1 MRRTVARRPFSPAVL
16 VVAAALGFT
25 LLLGACGG
33 GGGGGD
39 KKTITASNGKAAVE
53 AHDIFFNVKQINA
66 NAGKLDVT
74 LEEKGS
80 LDHTF
85 VVQDRDDKDVGDRLA
100 VSPGKGSQSGSY
112 DLTPGTYTFFC
123 DIPGHRGQ
131 GMEGKIV
138 VK

>member
-1 MRRTVARRPFSPAVL
+1 MRRTDARRPFSPAALVL
-16 VVAAALGFT
+16 AAALGCT

-33 GGGGGD
+33 GGGGSD
-39 KKTITASNGKAAVE
+39 KKTITASNGKASVE
-53 AHDIFFNVKQINA
+53 AHDIFFNVKQIDA
-66 NAGKLDVT
+66 TPGQLDVT

-85 VVQDRDDKDVGDRLA
+85 VVQDSDGKDVGKKLA
-100 VSPGKGSQSGSY
+100 VSGGKGSQSGTF

>member
-1 MRRTVARRPFSPAVL
+1 MRRTVARRSFAPVAL
-16 VVAAALGFT
+16 IAAALGLV
-25 LLLGACGG
+25 LLVAACGG
-33 GGGGGD
+33 DDSSSGGG
-39 KKTITASNGKAAVE
+39 KTVFATNGKVSVE
-53 AHDIFFNVKQINA
+53 AHDISFNVKQIDTTP
-66 NAGKLDVT
+66 GKLDVT

-80 LDHTF
+80 LEHTF
-85 VVQDRDDKDVGDRLA
+85 VVQNSDDKNVGNKLI
-100 VSPGKGSQSGSY
+100 VSPGKGSQSGTF

>member
-1 MRRTVARRPFSPAVL
+1 MRRTVARRSLSPAML
-16 VVAAALGFT
+16 PAAALGLT

-33 GGGGGD
+33 GGGGGG
-39 KKTITASNGKAAVE
+39 KTVTATNGKVSVQ
-53 AHDIFFNVKQINA
+53 AHDISFNVKQIDA
-66 NAGKLDVT
+66 QPGKLDVT

-85 VVQDRDDKDVGDRLA
+85 VVQNSDDKDVGKKLA
-100 VSPGKGSQSGSY
+100 VSGGKGSSSGTF
-112 DLTPGTYTFFC
+112 DLSPGTYTFFC